1 MSKRKNK
8 PQSAQVY
15 TVMDELM
22 ASPVNPLTQRQRD
35 HHLGIIT
42 RAFESLQKGEHPT
55 LIDVGYIGDCV
66 NMLDTITGMR
76 FNQKG
81 SDFEQIEFSEDT
93 RYAATQA
100 VARCV
105 IRGRESSTYRFD
117 APGLTVIR
125 EVIDFY
131 TVLID
136 TIPARVFIKAHRK
149 TVKDCADA
157 LAGKLNR
164 ANIEVVEV

>member
-1 MSKRKNK
+1 MKRKNK

-35 HHLGIIT
+35 HHLGIIIQ
-42 RAFESLQKGEHPT
+42 AFESLQKGERPT
-55 LIDVGYIGDCV
+55 LNDVMHVGDCV
-66 NMLDTITGMR
+66 NMLDAIVGMR
-76 FNQKG
+76 FNEKG
-81 SDFEQIEFSEDT
+81 YEYEQIEFSEDT
-93 RYAATQA
+93 RREAANA

-105 IRGRESSTYRFD
+105 IRGREAGIYRFD
-117 APGLTVIR
+117 APGLVVIR

-131 TVLID
+131 SVLID

-149 TVKDCADA
+149 NVKDCADA
-157 LAGKLNR
+157 VAGKLKR
-164 ANIEVVEV
+164 ADIELVEV

>member
-8 PQSAQVY
+8 PQTAQVY

-22 ASPVNPLTQRQRD
+22 ASPVNPLTQSQRD
-35 HHLGIIT
+35 HHLGIII
-42 RAFESLQKGEHPT
+42 RAFDALQKGERPT

-93 RYAATQA
+93 RHAATQA

-105 IRGRESSTYRFD
+105 IRGRESGTYRFD

-125 EVIDFY
+125 EVIEFY
-131 TVLID
+131 TMLID

-149 TVKDCADA
+149 NVKDCADA
-157 LAGKLNR
+157 VAGKMNR
-164 ANIEVVEV
+164 SNIELVEI